1 MVKKGRK
8 RINLKAKGTNAER
21 ELIHIFHK
29 HGWSA
34 VRIAGSGSSRYP
46 CPDVLAGNGFRR
58 IAIEA
63 KLISASRKYFTPE
76 DLEQL
81 QIFARTFGCEAW
93 IAVKFPDIPWAFF
106 NPEDLGETNT
116 AYVATKELAERKG
129 LSVEELLEVVKLETD
144 ESSKLTTAL
153 NI

>member
-1 MVKKGRK
+1 MPR
-8 RINLKAKGTNAER
+8 RRSNLKAKGINAER
-21 ELIHIFHK
+21 ELVHLFHSFA
-29 HGWSA
+29 WSA
-34 VRIAGSGSSRYP
+34 VRIAGSGSSKYP

-81 QIFARTFGCEAW
+81 AVFASTFGCEAW
-93 IAVKFPDIPWAFF
+93 IAVKFPDTPWAFF
-106 NPEDLGETNT
+106 NPEDLQETAT

-129 LSVEELLEVVKLETD
+129 LLIEELLEVDSLVETKD
-144 ESSKLTTAL
+144 VSEPCSLD
-153 NI
+153 I